1 MTAVLAPEAL
11 VRPNHEL
18 VEIQFYVAVSST
30 RASSQQKEITTTVR
44 SPISKRMA
52 TKKAEY

>member
-30 RASSQQKEITTTVR
+30 RASSQQIDITTTVR